1 MARKV
6 AFSWTEL
13 DGRVGTL
20 DVDAVLRE
28 GNTEVSEITENPV
41 ELSADVT
48 DHIRD
53 KSDTLTI
60 EFVITN
66 TPVEIPQ
73 TNAEGVSGAFQ
84 KNSNSGGVTLQFS
97 GEFNRVVSVRETL
110 SRVRR
115 QGLKWQVFSAVKTY
129 SDFLLEQIQFSRD
142 QNTGDAVSFVLQ
154 LKRVRFV
161 STRVVSVPVRRRR
174 VIPNQARG
182 TQPPAPPR
190 NSAIYN
196 LVFGR

>member
-6 AFSWTEL
+6 VFSWTEL

-28 GNTEVSEITENPV
+28 GNTETSEITENPV

-53 KSDTLTI
+53 KTDTLTV
-60 EFVITN
+60 EFVVTN
-66 TPVEIPQ
+66 TPVEVPQ
-73 TNAEGVSGAFQ
+73 TNAEGVSGSFQ
-84 KNSNSGGVTLQFS
+84 SSPSGGVTLQFS
-97 GEFNRVVSVRETL
+97 GAFNRVASVRDTL

-115 QGLKWQVFSAVKTY
+115 QGLKWNISTAVKTY
-129 SDFLLEQIQFSRD
+129 TEFLLEQIQFSRD
-142 QNTGDAVSFVLQ
+142 PRTGDAVGFILQ

-161 STRVVSVPVRRRR
+161 QTRIVSVPVRRRR

-196 LVFGR
+196 AIFGG